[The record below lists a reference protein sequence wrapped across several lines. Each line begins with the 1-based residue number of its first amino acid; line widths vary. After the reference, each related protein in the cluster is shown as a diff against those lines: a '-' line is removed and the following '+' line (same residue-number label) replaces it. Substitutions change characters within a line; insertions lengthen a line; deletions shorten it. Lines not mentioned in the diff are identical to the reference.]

1 MKQRRFKCAYCDARY
16 IQEKAFL
23 KHTCREKT
31 RSDEFKTIAGQL
43 AWSCYQ
49 LWFKVSKRFEPT
61 PDIFLESPMYNHFM
75 HFAHFA
81 KRVQVADV
89 PSYVKIMVKENN
101 IPPSMWTLPDA
112 HAIYLNK
119 LDRLISPLR
128 MVDISIDTLF
138 DLADDYGVPVSDIF
152 NVVKPN
158 EIIIL
163 IQRRKLSP
171 WLLLKSKK
179 FVDFYANATAAD
191 EKIIMKTLVKFQ
203 FWHAKFLKHKKEVEQ
218 IKTIVSELNL

>member
-1 MKQRRFKCAYCDARY
+1 
-16 IQEKAFL
+16 
-23 KHTCREKT
+23 
-31 RSDEFKTIAGQL
+31 
-43 AWSCYQ
+43 
-49 LWFKVSKRFEPT
+49 
-61 PDIFLESPMYNHFM
+61 
-75 HFAHFA
+75 
-81 KRVQVADV
+81 
-89 PSYVKIMVKENN
+89 
-101 IPPSMWTLPDA
+101 
-112 HAIYLNK
+112 
-119 LDRLISPLR
+119 LR